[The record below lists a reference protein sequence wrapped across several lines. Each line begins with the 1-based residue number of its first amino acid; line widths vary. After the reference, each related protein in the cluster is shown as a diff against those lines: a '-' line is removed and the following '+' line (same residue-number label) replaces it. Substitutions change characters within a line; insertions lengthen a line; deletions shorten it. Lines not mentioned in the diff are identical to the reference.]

1 MPLEEDIETEL
12 SPGERARRQFR
23 IFLANLA
30 IALGW
35 ALKHSCKGCAHRL
48 FTTARWLVPEAQR
61 FLVCGSGLDNRHRRM
76 RTRLS
81 LGQSHRIAAGFL
93 IVLVLLGS
101 LHLATRATAIST
113 QPLLGTFVS
122 QHQSLPETSGR
133 MQKLNS
139 QAAPV
144 LERQKVRGSLP
155 ARKPQSIYKIPNEK
169 RVKAATHKR
178 MAQKKPRG
186 NMR

>member
-1 MPLEEDIETEL
+1 
-12 SPGERARRQFR
+12 
-23 IFLANLA
+23 
-30 IALGW
+30 
-35 ALKHSCKGCAHRL
+35 
-48 FTTARWLVPEAQR
+48 
-61 FLVCGSGLDNRHRRM
+61 M

-101 LHLATRATAIST
+101 LDLATRATAIST